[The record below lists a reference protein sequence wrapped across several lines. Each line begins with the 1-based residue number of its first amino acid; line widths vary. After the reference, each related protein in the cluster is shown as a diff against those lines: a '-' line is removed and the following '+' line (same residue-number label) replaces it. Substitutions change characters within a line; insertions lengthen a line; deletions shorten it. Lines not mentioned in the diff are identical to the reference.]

1 MEYVRDLEIE
11 MFNLKREIQN
21 FGRTN
26 YNVDSLLRNPSNYSN
41 TYNQKNN
48 RVYEES
54 INSLQTENED
64 LISKSK
70 KQEQTIKNNE
80 Y

>member
-11 MFNLKREIQN
+11 IFNLKREIQN

>member
-1 MEYVRDLEIE
+1 